1 MSYYSVGE
9 FYKEKFGSKVYKIAI
24 DAGCTCPTRDG
35 TKGNKGCIF
44 CSANGSGDFVP
55 SKKLSISE
63 QIKQAKEIIQK
74 KVKKEIKYI
83 AYFQNFTNTY
93 GDEKLLVQKYNE
105 AISCENVCGIS
116 IATRPDCISSSIL
129 KEIAALCKKTFV
141 TIELGFQTSKE
152 ESANYI
158 RRGFSNQEYLEAVK
172 RIHQADSRIHV
183 VTHLIFG
190 LPGENHDDMMNSV
203 KFCLN
208 AKTDGIKFTVLYVLK
223 GTDLE
228 KDYQAGKFDVLEM
241 DEYFALLK
249 SALELIPPKIV
260 IHRLTG
266 DGPKKLLIAPMWT
279 ANKKNVLNAI
289 NNTIIGI
296 QV

>member
-105 AISCENVCGIS
+105 AINCENVCGIS

-152 ESANYI
+152 ESADYI
-158 RRGFSNQEYLEAVK
+158 RRGFSNQEYLEAVR

-249 SALELIPPKIV
+249 SALQLIPPKIV

-289 NNTIIGI
+289 NNSIIGI

>member
-105 AISCENVCGIS
+105 AINCENVCGIS
-116 IATRPDCISSSIL
+116 IATRPDCISASIL

-152 ESANYI
+152 ESADYI

-190 LPGENHDDMMNSV
+190 LPGETHDDMMNSV

>member
-105 AISCENVCGIS
+105 AINCENVCGIS

-152 ESANYI
+152 ESADYI

-190 LPGENHDDMMNSV
+190 LPGETHDDMMNSV

>member
-105 AISCENVCGIS
+105 AINCENVCGIS

-152 ESANYI
+152 ESADYI

-190 LPGENHDDMMNSV
+190 LPGENHDDVMNSV

-289 NNTIIGI
+289 NNSIIGI

>member
-93 GDEKLLVQKYNE
+93 GDEKLLVKKYNE
-105 AISCENVCGIS
+105 AINCENVCGIS

-129 KEIAALCKKTFV
+129 KEIVALCKKTFV

-152 ESANYI
+152 ESADYI

-208 AKTDGIKFTVLYVLK
+208 AKTDGLKFTVLYVLK

-289 NNTIIGI
+289 NNSIIGI

>member
-93 GDEKLLVQKYNE
+93 GDEKLLVEKYNE
-105 AISCENVCGIS
+105 AINCENVCGIS

-152 ESANYI
+152 ESADYI
-158 RRGFSNQEYLEAVK
+158 RRGFSNQEYLEAVR

-190 LPGENHDDMMNSV
+190 LPGETHDDMMNSV

-249 SALELIPPKIV
+249 SALQLIPPKIV

-289 NNTIIGI
+289 NNSIIGI

>member
-105 AISCENVCGIS
+105 AINCENVCGIS

-141 TIELGFQTSKE
+141 TIELGFQTSNEK
-152 ESANYI
+152 SADYI

>member
-105 AISCENVCGIS
+105 AINCENVCGIS

-152 ESANYI
+152 ESADYI

-249 SALELIPPKIV
+249 SALQLIPPKIV

>member
-105 AISCENVCGIS
+105 AINCENVCGIS

-141 TIELGFQTSKE
+141 TIELGFQTSNEK
-152 ESANYI
+152 SADYI
-158 RRGFSNQEYLEAVK
+158 RRGFSNQEYLEAVR

-190 LPGENHDDMMNSV
+190 LPCETHDDMMNSV

-208 AKTDGIKFTVLYVLK
+208 AKTDGLKFTVLYVLK

-289 NNTIIGI
+289 NNSIIGI

>member
-83 AYFQNFTNTY
+83 AYFQNFTNTF

-105 AISCENVCGIS
+105 AINCENVCGIS

-141 TIELGFQTSKE
+141 TIELGFQTSNEK
-152 ESANYI
+152 SADYI
-158 RRGFSNQEYLEAVK
+158 RRGFSNQEYLEAVR

-190 LPGENHDDMMNSV
+190 LPGETHDDMMNSV

-289 NNTIIGI
+289 NNSIFGI
-296 QV
+296 HV

>member
-105 AISCENVCGIS
+105 AINCENVCGIS

-158 RRGFSNQEYLEAVK
+158 RRGFSNQEYLEAVR

-289 NNTIIGI
+289 NNSIIGI

>member
-93 GDEKLLVQKYNE
+93 GDEKLLVKKYNE
-105 AISCENVCGIS
+105 AINCENVCGIS

-152 ESANYI
+152 ESADYI

-190 LPGENHDDMMNSV
+190 LPGENHEDMMNSV

-241 DEYFALLK
+241 DEYFAMLK

>member
-105 AISCENVCGIS
+105 AINCENVCGIS
-116 IATRPDCISSSIL
+116 IATRPDCISASIL

-152 ESANYI
+152 ESADYI

-172 RIHQADSRIHV
+172 RIHQVDSRIHV

-190 LPGENHDDMMNSV
+190 LPGETHDDMMNSV
-203 KFCLN
+203 RFCLN

-249 SALELIPPKIV
+249 SALQLIPPEIV

-289 NNTIIGI
+289 NDSIIGI

>member
-93 GDEKLLVQKYNE
+93 GDEKLLVQKYKE
-105 AISCENVCGIS
+105 AINCENVCGIS

-141 TIELGFQTSKE
+141 TIELGFQTSNEK
-152 ESANYI
+152 SADYI
-158 RRGFSNQEYLEAVK
+158 RRGFSNQEYLEAVR

-249 SALELIPPKIV
+249 SALQLIPPKIV

-289 NNTIIGI
+289 NNLRGE
-296 QV
+296 

>member
-105 AISCENVCGIS
+105 AINCENVCGIS

-152 ESANYI
+152 ESADYI

-190 LPGENHDDMMNSV
+190 LPGENHDDIMNSV

-241 DEYFALLK
+241 DEYFTLLK

-289 NNTIIGI
+289 NNSIIGI

>member
-55 SKKLSISE
+55 SKNLSISE

-105 AISCENVCGIS
+105 AINCENVCGIS

-190 LPGENHDDMMNSV
+190 LPGETHDDMMNSV

>member
-152 ESANYI
+152 ESADYI

>member
-105 AISCENVCGIS
+105 AINCENVCGIS

-141 TIELGFQTSKE
+141 TIELGFQTSNE
-152 ESANYI
+152 ESADYI
-158 RRGFSNQEYLEAVK
+158 RRSFSNQEYLEAVK

-289 NNTIIGI
+289 NNSIIGI

>member
-55 SKKLSISE
+55 SKNFSISE

-105 AISCENVCGIS
+105 AINCENVCGIS

-158 RRGFSNQEYLEAVK
+158 RRGFSNQEYLEAVR

-190 LPGENHDDMMNSV
+190 LPDENHDDMMNSV

-266 DGPKKLLIAPMWT
+266 DGPKKLLIDPMWT

-289 NNTIIGI
+289 NNSIIGI

>member
-1 MSYYSVGE
+1 MSYYSVGD

-105 AISCENVCGIS
+105 AINCENVCGIS

-141 TIELGFQTSKE
+141 TIELGFQTSNEK
-152 ESANYI
+152 SADYI

-190 LPGENHDDMMNSV
+190 LPGETHDDMMNSV

-228 KDYQAGKFDVLEM
+228 KDYQAGKFNVLEM

-249 SALELIPPKIV
+249 SALELIPSKIV

-289 NNTIIGI
+289 NNSIIGI

>member
-105 AISCENVCGIS
+105 AINCENVCGIS

-141 TIELGFQTSKE
+141 TIELGFQTSNEK
-152 ESANYI
+152 SANYI

-289 NNTIIGI
+289 NNSIIGI

>member
-93 GDEKLLVQKYNE
+93 GDEKLLVKKYNE
-105 AISCENVCGIS
+105 AINCENVCGIS

-141 TIELGFQTSKE
+141 TIELGFQTSNEK
-152 ESANYI
+152 SADYI
-158 RRGFSNQEYLEAVK
+158 RRGFSNQEYLEAVR

-190 LPGENHDDMMNSV
+190 LPCETHDDMMNSV

-208 AKTDGIKFTVLYVLK
+208 AKTDGLKFTVLYVLK

-289 NNTIIGI
+289 NNSIIGI

>member
-105 AISCENVCGIS
+105 AINCENVCGIS

-141 TIELGFQTSKE
+141 TIELGFQTSNEK
-152 ESANYI
+152 SADYI
-158 RRGFSNQEYLEAVK
+158 RRGFSNQEYLESVK

-228 KDYQAGKFDVLEM
+228 KDYQAGKFDVLGM

-249 SALELIPPKIV
+249 SALQLIPPKIV

-289 NNTIIGI
+289 NNSIIGI

>member
-55 SKKLSISE
+55 SKKLSIGE

-105 AISCENVCGIS
+105 AINCENVCGIS

-141 TIELGFQTSKE
+141 TIELGFQTSNEK
-152 ESANYI
+152 SADYI

-172 RIHQADSRIHV
+172 RIHQADSKIHV

-190 LPGENHDDMMNSV
+190 LPDETHDDMMNSV

-289 NNTIIGI
+289 NNSIIGI

>member
-93 GDEKLLVQKYNE
+93 GDEKLLVKKYNE
-105 AISCENVCGIS
+105 AITCENVCGIS

-141 TIELGFQTSKE
+141 TIELGFQTSNEK
-152 ESANYI
+152 SADYI
-158 RRGFSNQEYLEAVK
+158 RRGFSNQEYLEAVR

-190 LPGENHDDMMNSV
+190 LPGENHEDMMNSV

-241 DEYFALLK
+241 DEYFAMLK

>member
-1 MSYYSVGE
+1 MSYYSIGE

-152 ESANYI
+152 ESADYI

>member
-105 AISCENVCGIS
+105 AINCENVCGIS

-141 TIELGFQTSKE
+141 TIELGFQTSNEK
-152 ESANYI
+152 SADYI
-158 RRGFSNQEYLEAVK
+158 RRGFSNQEYLEAVR

-249 SALELIPPKIV
+249 SALQLIPPKIV

-289 NNTIIGI
+289 NNSIIGI

>member
-105 AISCENVCGIS
+105 AISCENVCGLS

-152 ESANYI
+152 ESADYI

>member
-105 AISCENVCGIS
+105 AINCENVCGIS

-141 TIELGFQTSKE
+141 TIELGFQTSNEK
-152 ESANYI
+152 SANYI
-158 RRGFSNQEYLEAVK
+158 RRGFSNQEYLEAVR

-190 LPGENHDDMMNSV
+190 LPGETHDDMMNSV

-249 SALELIPPKIV
+249 SALQLIPPKIV

-289 NNTIIGI
+289 NNSIIGI

>member
-1 MSYYSVGE
+1 MSYYSVGD

-105 AISCENVCGIS
+105 AINCENVCGIS
-116 IATRPDCISSSIL
+116 IATRPDCISSSVL

-152 ESANYI
+152 ESADYI
-158 RRGFSNQEYLEAVK
+158 RRGFSNQEYLEAVR

-190 LPGENHDDMMNSV
+190 LPGENHEDMMNSV

-228 KDYQAGKFDVLEM
+228 KDYQAGKFNVLEM

-249 SALELIPPKIV
+249 SALELIPSKIV

-289 NNTIIGI
+289 NNSIIGI

>member
-105 AISCENVCGIS
+105 AINCENVCGIS

-152 ESANYI
+152 ESADYI

-289 NNTIIGI
+289 NNSIIGI

>member
-105 AISCENVCGIS
+105 AINCENVCGIS

>member
-55 SKKLSISE
+55 SKKLSTSE

-105 AISCENVCGIS
+105 AINCENVCGIS

-152 ESANYI
+152 ESADYI
-158 RRGFSNQEYLEAVK
+158 RRGFSNQEYLEAVR

>member
-105 AISCENVCGIS
+105 AINCENVCGIS

-152 ESANYI
+152 ESSNYI

-241 DEYFALLK
+241 NEYFALLK

>member
-9 FYKEKFGSKVYKIAI
+9 FYKEKFGRKVYKIAI

-105 AISCENVCGIS
+105 AINCENVCGIS

-190 LPGENHDDMMNSV
+190 LPGETHDDMMNNV

>member
-93 GDEKLLVQKYNE
+93 GDEKLLVKKYNE
-105 AISCENVCGIS
+105 AINCENVCGIS

-141 TIELGFQTSKE
+141 TIELGFQTSNEK
-152 ESANYI
+152 SADYI
-158 RRGFSNQEYLEAVK
+158 RRGFSNQEYLEAVR

>member
-105 AISCENVCGIS
+105 AINCENVCGIS

-152 ESANYI
+152 ESADYI
-158 RRGFSNQEYLEAVK
+158 RRGFSNQEYLETVN

-190 LPGENHDDMMNSV
+190 LPGETHDDMMNSV